1 MLVLRL
7 ELWSARTNKRTELG
21 RCYIALRDWTEDRKR
36 GDYDVVVNKRGVMP
50 VLQPMSPAGPK
61 PWRQGEVKDYPRLS
75 YNMWRLVI
83 RALRSTFP
91 EEK

>member
-7 ELWSARTNKRTELG
+7 ELWSARTKKRTELG
-21 RCYIALRDWTEDRKR
+21 RCFIALCDLTEDRKR
-36 GDYDVVVNKRGVMP
+36 GDYDVVVNKRGVMDVP
-50 VLQPMSPAGPK
+50 QPMSPKGPK
-61 PWRQGEVKDYPRLS
+61 PWRQGEVKNYPRLS